1 MVSPLHAC
9 ELSQRVHHRFSGMQ
23 DKALKRGGMSD
34 VRHLEGEMQDENR
47 KARP

>member
-34 VRHLEGEMQDENR
+34 VRHFEGEMQDENR

>member
-1 MVSPLHAC
+1 
-9 ELSQRVHHRFSGMQ
+9 MQ

-47 KARP
+47 KARPGYAQFRKRERELKGRILSV